1 MLEISG
7 LTKRFPNGTVALADF
22 TLSVGE
28 GVLGL
33 LGPNGAGKTTL
44 MSIVATVLRPSSGTV
59 RWKGADILADPLAIR
74 RELGYL
80 PQDFGVYEKLTAV
93 ELLRYFGRL
102 KGLSGKELATSV
114 DEMIDLVNLR
124 PAANRRLG
132 GFSGG
137 MRQRVGIAQA
147 LLGDPKIVI
156 VDEPTV
162 GLDPEERVRFRNLLS
177 ELGHGRTVIL
187 STHIVSDVEAIAER
201 IAVIRKGR
209 LVRCAPPE
217 ELLAHAAGR
226 VFRAVVPAERLAE
239 AQRAVAVS
247 NLVRKADGVHV
258 RFVGDGG
265 GLPQAVAVEPTLE
278 DAYLLTNLELEREP
292 SASVASAAAHGR
304 GNLGAT

>member
-7 LTKRFPNGTVALADF
+7 LTKRYPNGTVALADF
-22 TLSVGE
+22 TLTAGE

-44 MSIVATVLRPSSGTV
+44 MSIVATVLRPSGGTV
-59 RWKGADILADPLAIR
+59 RWKGTDVLRDPLAIR

-80 PQDFGVYEKLTAV
+80 PQDFGVYDKLTAV

-102 KGLSGKELATSV
+102 KGLAGKELKVAV
-114 DEMIDLVNLR
+114 EEMIDLVNLR

-201 IAVIRKGR
+201 IAVIRKGH
-209 LVRCAPPE
+209 LVRLAPPE
-217 ELLAHAAGR
+217 ELLAHAAGH
-226 VFRAVVPAERLAE
+226 VFRAVVPADRLAE
-239 AQRAVAVS
+239 AQLAVAVS

-258 RFVGDGG
+258 RFVGDGN

-278 DAYLLTNLELEREP
+278 DAYLLTNLE
-292 SASVASAAAHGR
+292 AA
-304 GNLGAT
+304 

>member
-1 MLEISG
+1 MLEIER
-7 LTKRFPNGTVALADF
+7 LVKRYPNGTVALHDF
-22 TLSVGE
+22 SLAVGE
-28 GVLGL
+28 GVTGL

-44 MSIVATVLRPSSGTV
+44 MSIVATVLRPTSGSV
-59 RWKGADILADPLAIR
+59 RWRGADVLRDPLALR

-93 ELLRYFGRL
+93 EMLRYFGRL
-102 KGLSGKELATSV
+102 KGLGGKALHDAVE
-114 DEMIDLVNLR
+114 EMIDLVNLR
-124 PAANRRLG
+124 PAAGRRLG

-147 LLGDPKIVI
+147 LLGDPKILI

-201 IAVIRKGR
+201 IAVIRQGR
-209 LVRCAPPE
+209 LVRFAAPE

-226 VFRAVVPAERLAE
+226 VFRAVLPADRLAE
-239 AQRAVAVS
+239 AQRRVAVS
-247 NLVRKADGVHV
+247 NLTRRADGVHV

-265 GLPQAVAVEPTLE
+265 ALPGAVAVEPTLE
-278 DAYLLTNLELEREP
+278 DAYLLTNVE
-292 SASVASAAAHGR
+292 AA
-304 GNLGAT
+304 

>member
-1 MLEISG
+1 MLEIDR
-7 LTKRFPNGTVALADF
+7 LVKRYPNGTVALHDF
-22 TLSVGE
+22 TISCGE
-28 GVLGL
+28 GVTGL

-44 MSIVATVLRPSSGTV
+44 MSIVATVLRPTSGSV
-59 RWKGADILADPLAIR
+59 RWGGVDVLREPAALR

-80 PQDFGVYEKLTAV
+80 PQDFGVYDKLTAV

-102 KGLSGKELATSV
+102 KGLGGARLRSAV

-124 PAANRRLG
+124 AAAGRRLG
-132 GFSGG
+132 SFSGG

-147 LLGDPKIVI
+147 LLGDPRILI

-201 IAVIRKGR
+201 IAVIRQGR
-209 LVRCAPPE
+209 LVRYAAPE

-226 VFRAVVPAERLAE
+226 VFRAVLPAEALAD
-239 AQRAVAVS
+239 AQRRVAVS
-247 NLVRKADGVHV
+247 NLTRRADGVHV

-265 GLPQAVAVEPTLE
+265 ALPGAVAVEPTLE
-278 DAYLLTNLELEREP
+278 DAYLLTNVE
-292 SASVASAAAHGR
+292 AA
-304 GNLGAT
+304 